1 MPADYFRI
9 LSLDGGGAKGF
20 YTLGVL
26 RQIEA
31 LIGCP
36 IFDRFDLIFG
46 TSTGAIIAAM
56 LSLGKPVP
64 EIIEVYNKHVLKVV
78 TAKRA
83 DEKSAALAELAKMV
97 FEEHKFDAVKTGV
110 GIVATRW
117 VTEKPMIFK
126 SNIAQVHGS
135 HSTFVPGFGVTIGD
149 AVQASCSAYPFFEKK
164 VVCTSLEEEVVL
176 IDGGYCANNPTLY
189 AIADAIGPLNIPK
202 EKIRVV
208 NIGVGEYPAIRVRPW
223 QKVWWYQRLLSVQL
237 LQKTLE
243 INTQSMDQLRRILF
257 KDIETLR
264 ISKSFSHPDM
274 ATDLFEKDVQKLNTL
289 LQRGRESF
297 QENEDQLK
305 AYLT

>member
-1 MPADYFRI
+1 MLPDYFRI

-20 YTLGVL
+20 YTLGIL

-36 IFDRFDLIFG
+36 IHERFDLIFG

-56 LSLGKPVP
+56 LGLGKPVG
-64 EIIEVYNKHVLKVV
+64 EIIDVYNKNVLRVV
-78 TAKRA
+78 SARSRQ
-83 DEKSAALAELAKMV
+83 EKSAALSELATEV
-97 FEEHKFDAVKTGV
+97 FKDSKFEAVKTGV

-117 VTEKPMIFK
+117 ATEKPMIFK
-126 SNIAQVHGS
+126 GNINQAHGS

-164 VVCTSLEEEVVL
+164 VVRTSLGEDVVL

-189 AIADAIGPLNIPK
+189 AIADAIGPLNIAKP
-202 EKIRVV
+202 KIRVV
-208 NIGVGEYPAIRVRPW
+208 SIGVGEYPAKKVRPW
-223 QKVWWYQRLLSVQL
+223 QTEWWSQKLLSVQL

-264 ISKSFSHPDM
+264 ISKSYSHPDM
-274 ATDLFEKDVQKLNTL
+274 ATDLFEKNMQKLNTL
-289 LQRGRESF
+289 LQRGRETY

-305 AYLT
+305 AYLL